1 MNTPN
6 KRLSLGDLNRGQ
18 VFVLTEGSPE
28 TIVSFPGTYL
38 ILKGGSLDYSKYL
51 TASLYSAGS
60 GSSSGLYVS
69 EDGQVL
75 LDSPTADEIFDI
87 PEMSDIE
94 SVTYEPYYD
103 NTTKLQ
109 KVRAI
114 IRIRN
119 SSQNKDNVEG
129 VDARIFNPNTFILP
143 ANKVSTSETFI
154 APSPATPSVY
164 FKRDGTAI
172 SWGWDNVSGLG
183 SYSNVRYEWII
194 SSSNSASATALVSGS
209 KSYTTS
215 SSYNI
220 GTSSVIKTYRVSSR
234 DSDISATSSG
244 RWLRVKSV
252 VTGTNG
258 TEYSSAYSTPI

>member
-6 KRLSLGDLNRGQ
+6 KRLSLSDLNRGQ

-38 ILKGGSLDYSKYL
+38 ILKGGSIDYSKYL

-60 GSSSGLYVS
+60 ASGLYVN
-69 EDGQVL
+69 EDGEVISEL
-75 LDSPTADEIFDI
+75 LGPEDILDI
-87 PEMSDIE
+87 PELTDIE

-103 NTTKLQ
+103 TATKLQ

-114 IRIRN
+114 IKIRN
-119 SSQNKDNVEG
+119 SSQNKSNVEG
-129 VDARIFNPNTFILP
+129 VDARIFNPSTYVTLATKVATSTTFI
-143 ANKVSTSETFI
+143 T
-154 APSPATPSVY
+154 PSPTTPSVY

-183 SYSNVRYEWII
+183 SYSNIRYDWII
-194 SSSNSASATALVSGS
+194 SSSSSPTAPALESGS
-209 KSYTTS
+209 KSYNTS

-234 DSDISATSSG
+234 DSDITATSSP
-244 RWLRVKSV
+244 RWLRVKAV

>member
-6 KRLSLGDLNRGQ
+6 KRLSLSDLNRGQ

-38 ILKGGSLDYSKYL
+38 ILKGGSIDYSKYL

-60 GSSSGLYVS
+60 ASGLYVN
-69 EDGQVL
+69 EDGEVSSQL
-75 LDSPTADEIFDI
+75 TGPEDILDI
-87 PEMSDIE
+87 PELTDIE

-103 NTTKLQ
+103 TATKLQ

-114 IRIRN
+114 IKIRN
-119 SSQNKDNVEG
+119 SSQNKANVDG
-129 VDARIFNPNTFILP
+129 VDARIFNPNTFIVP
-143 ANKVSTSETFI
+143 ATKVATSVTFI
-154 APSPATPSVY
+154 TPSPAIPSVY

-183 SYSNVRYEWII
+183 SYSNVRYDWII
-194 SSSNSASATALVSGS
+194 SSSSSPTAPALESGS
-209 KSYTTS
+209 KSYSTS

-220 GTSSVIKTYRVSSR
+220 GTSSVVKTYRVSSR
-234 DSDISATSSG
+234 DSDVSATSSP
-244 RWLRVKSV
+244 RWLRVKAV

>member
-6 KRLSLGDLNRGQ
+6 KRLSISDLNRGQ
-18 VFVLTEGSPE
+18 VFVLTEDSPE
-28 TIVSFPGTYL
+28 TVLAFPGTYL
-38 ILKGGSLDYSKYL
+38 ILKGSSIDYSKYL

-60 GSSSGLYVS
+60 ASGLYVN
-69 EDGQVL
+69 EDGSTLV
-75 LDSPTADEIFDI
+75 DSPDLEDLLDI
-87 PEMSDIE
+87 PELTDIE

-103 NTTKLQ
+103 TATKLQ

-119 SSQNKDNVEG
+119 SSQNKINVDG
-129 VDARIFNPNTFILP
+129 VDARIFNPNTITVL
-143 ANKVSTSETFI
+143 ATKQLTSETFI
-154 APSPATPSVY
+154 TPSPATPSVY

-183 SYSNVRYEWII
+183 SYSNVRYDWII
-194 SSSNSASATALVSGS
+194 SSSSATNATALNSGS
-209 KSYTTS
+209 ESYSTS

-220 GTSSVIKTYRVSSR
+220 GTSNVIKTYRVSSR
-234 DSDISATSSG
+234 DSDTSATSSA
-244 RWLRVKSV
+244 RWLRVKAV